1 MYYDTYSQM
10 IYNWLIN
17 NKIADKI
24 DSILSVLETIQ
35 GNLVYVL
42 ITCIFILFV
51 VFIFKFIVIR
61 GRNV

>member
-17 NKIADKI
+17 NKIADKVN
-24 DSILSVLETIQ
+24 SILSVLETIQ
-35 GNLVYVL
+35 DNLVYVL